1 MTSLQCDDLR
11 LSGQREDHDN
21 ATQNQNEIQTLIRDL
36 GLTLALLHRS
46 KKYREPEESREDINT
61 TIVYLRKLRGYP
73 LGAFN
78 VPQHTVTASLVEMLA
93 ARVKGEA
100 GNALEDIN
108 EILFFCREF
117 ASGTSPHDSPQSP
130 GYLTSA
136 LQALTEAVIGAYS
149 RGKQSQPL
157 DQAIGCLKELREAT
171 KTFSLGFHRVSFN
184 LANLLAIRFLVHH
197 DDNDYK
203 EAKVLLDR
211 VTDRRPSGDHP
222 CSCQRTRFEASV
234 LKSALGHAQSI
245 VNSNL
250 EDSEKSISRCRSFL
264 DDTPLFGNPLHP
276 AISELL
282 ASHIPE
288 RVWKDFTPPQ
298 ERATQSEV
306 DVQLSPTQLDIFVD
320 GFDECDIASAPLSMP
335 LEKEIERLRGLCS
348 EAGHMTEHQRKH
360 LKDLLRCLNIKI
372 SLTQDTKVLEEA
384 IQHSRSLLD
393 IIHPTEESKFLFEFY
408 FGNLLYVA
416 FDRTKEVEYLH
427 ESITIHQ
434 DVLQLDSAQL
444 TDFKFCITQQLIR
457 SLSTRWELLGH
468 RLDLDEVMCLFASGA
483 EDSYAAV
490 PSRSE
495 LACQWACT
503 AQLFGHTSVLT
514 AYKTAM
520 SLMQRSILDFAPTL
534 PVQHDR
540 FVEMRNPYEKISLNY
555 ASHSI
560 CASQLEHAIET
571 LEQGRS
577 LLWSEIRGLRT
588 STDLLHAADPDLA
601 ARFTAINQEL
611 EMILTTSALSDGRIG
626 LGDEGCKGDEWVEL
640 LPLLREKKMELSK
653 EHDTLILKIRK
664 LPGLEK
670 FSLPLPFDT
679 LSSAASHGPVIII
692 NHCELGSDII
702 IVLHNYP
709 PSRIPTQ
716 SDFFERANQLKD
728 RLLKTR
734 KDNGVQ
740 SKEHDD
746 ALSDVLKEH
755 VLSDVLKELYE
766 LVGIPV
772 VKRLKELRIAEQS
785 RVWWCPTSVFWDL
798 PLHAMGPIPSDDR
811 VTRYFS
817 DLYISSY
824 TPTLSALIESRRP
837 GAQTSSQPTLL
848 IAKPSQSPGA
858 WPDNLVRRGTD
869 LQTTSLRVT
878 SENMTPDIVLDSLQ
892 DQQFAHVAYHGML
905 ETTRPFDAALFLCNR
920 ERLTLLDFVRS
931 QLPAGEFAFLQGS
944 RTAELTDGSI
954 PDEVLHIAT
963 AVQHSGFRSVI
974 GTLWEVDDEDGWNLA
989 KIVYQSMFS
998 KKEGVEPHYE
1008 RSAKALQYAV
1018 QQIRSGLPL
1027 MRWVNYV
1034 HYGA

>member
-1 MTSLQCDDLR
+1 MPSLQCDDLR
-11 LSGQREDHDN
+11 LSGQREDLDD
-21 ATQNQNEIQTLIRDL
+21 ATQNQNEIQTLLRDL

-46 KKYREPEESREDINT
+46 KKYREPEDINT
-61 TIVYLRKLRGYP
+61 TIVYLRKLRDCP

-100 GNALEDIN
+100 GDALEDIN
-108 EILFFCREF
+108 EILSFCREF
-117 ASGTSPHDSPQSP
+117 ASGTSPHDSP

-136 LQALTEAVIGAYS
+136 LQALAEAVLDAYS
-149 RGKQSQPL
+149 RGKQLQPL
-157 DQAIGCLKELREAT
+157 DQAIGCLREAT
-171 KTFSLGFHRVSFN
+171 KTCSLGFHRVSFN
-184 LANLLAIRFLVHH
+184 FANLLAVRFLARH

-211 VTDRRPSGDHP
+211 VTDHRSSGDHP
-222 CSCQRTRFEASV
+222 CSCRFEASV
-234 LKSALGHAQSI
+234 LTSALGHAQSI

-250 EDSEKSISRCRSFL
+250 EDSEKAISRCRSFL

-306 DVQLSPTQLDIFVD
+306 DVQLSFTQLDIFVD
-320 GFDECDIASAPLSMP
+320 GFDEYDIASAPLSTS
-335 LEKEIERLRGLCS
+335 LEKEIDRLRVLCS
-348 EAGHMTEHQRKH
+348 KAGHMTEHQRKH
-360 LKDLLRCLNIKI
+360 LEDLVRCLNIKI

-393 IIHPTEESKFLFEFY
+393 IIHPTEESKFILESY

-416 FDRTKEVEYLH
+416 FDRTKEIDYLH
-427 ESITIHQ
+427 ESITLHQ
-434 DVLQLDSAQL
+434 EVLQLDSAQL
-444 TDFKFCITQQLIR
+444 TDFKFYIIQQLIR

-468 RLDLDEVMCLFASGA
+468 RLDLDEVMCLFALGA

-495 LACQWACT
+495 LACQWAST
-503 AQLFGHTSVLT
+503 AQLFRHTSVLT

-520 SLMQRSILDFAPTL
+520 SLMQRSIVFAPTL
-534 PVQHDR
+534 PIQHDR

-555 ASHSI
+555 ASHHI
-560 CASQLEHAIET
+560 CASRLEHAIET

-577 LLWSEIRGLRT
+577 ILWSEIRGLRT

-611 EMILTTSALSDGRIG
+611 EMILTTSALSDGSIG
-626 LGDEGCKGDEWVEL
+626 LGDGECKGDEWVEQ
-640 LPLLREKKMELSK
+640 LPLLREKKMELLK
-653 EHDTLILKIRK
+653 EHDTLVLKVRK
-664 LPGLEK
+664 LPGLEN
-670 FSLPLPFDT
+670 FSLPLSFDT
-679 LSSAASHGPVIII
+679 LSSAASQGPVIII

-702 IVLHNYP
+702 IVLHNSP
-709 PSRIPTQ
+709 PSRIPTP
-716 SDFFERANQLKD
+716 SDFFDRANQLKD

-734 KDNGVQ
+734 KDNGVK

-766 LVGIPV
+766 LVGVPV
-772 VKRLKELRIAEQS
+772 VKRLKELKITEQS
-785 RVWWCPTSVFWDL
+785 RVWWCPTSAFWDL

-824 TPTLSALIESRRP
+824 TPTLSALIECRRP
-837 GAQTSSQPTLL
+837 GAQTSSRPTLL

-878 SENMTPDIVLDSLQ
+878 SGNMTPNIILDSLQ
-892 DQQFAHVAYHGML
+892 HQQFAHVAYHGTL
-905 ETTRPFDAALFLCNR
+905 ETTRPFDAALFLCNS

-989 KIVYQSMFS
+989 KVVYQSMFL
-998 KKEGVEPHYE
+998 KKEGVEPYYE